1 MMKYI
6 LAVFLIL
13 FTNQVF
19 CQNKNY
25 TNPEKAII
33 QIFGKCYND
42 LESIE
47 GTTNI
52 LPEKKNVKF
61 CSLYQCTSRIVYA
74 EEDKNIEDK
83 IIKRALEIAI
93 RLYNEGTPVYLTYGM
108 NSSGQADSDNEILTD
123 DDNLVYISVGE
134 CIVFN
139 PLVKISEAVNKTT
152 MELINNSKSIKI
164 KKLEQEKFT
173 K

>member
-1 MMKYI
+1 
-6 LAVFLIL
+6 
-13 FTNQVF
+13 
-19 CQNKNY
+19 
-25 TNPEKAII
+25 
-33 QIFGKCYND
+33 
-42 LESIE
+42 
-47 GTTNI
+47 
-52 LPEKKNVKF
+52 
-61 CSLYQCTSRIVYA
+61 
-74 EEDKNIEDK
+74 
-83 IIKRALEIAI
+83 
-93 RLYNEGTPVYLTYGM
+93 M